1 MLAIFTSHEFL
12 LKMISFPNAKINLGL
27 NITEKRPDNYHNIE
41 SVIYP
46 VPLCDILEINIAIDR
61 QFSFG
66 SSGLN
71 LNCGIADN
79 LCVKAFNLMQ
89 DRYDISS
96 VKMWIHKIIPSGAG
110 LGGGSADAS
119 FTLRMLNKLFNL
131 GLDNQTLIELAANL
145 GMDCSF
151 FIDNLPA
158 LATGRGDV
166 LTPLDLSLKG
176 HSICIARPDI
186 HISTAEAY
194 AGVVPLAGQIC
205 PATLTAFSV
214 SSWSGVLKNQFE
226 ESLFIDYP
234 QLHAI
239 KDKFYSC
246 GAVYASLT
254 GSGSA
259 VYGIFNS
266 APKLQSEFDEIFYWE
281 GEL

>member
-1 MLAIFTSHEFL
+1 
-12 LKMISFPNAKINLGL
+12 MISFPNAKINLGL
-27 NITEKRPDNYHNIE
+27 SIIEKRPDNYHNIE

-46 VPLCDILEINIAIDR
+46 VPLCDILEINIAADGH
-61 QFSFG
+61 FSFG
-66 SSGLN
+66 SSGLS
-71 LNCGIADN
+71 LSCDIADN

-89 DRYDISS
+89 ERFDIPP
-96 VKMWIHKIIPSGAG
+96 VKMWLHKIIPSGAG
-110 LGGGSADAS
+110 LGGGSADAA
-119 FTLRMLNKLFNL
+119 FAMRMLNKLFNL
-131 GLDNQTLIELAANL
+131 GLDNPTLIELAANL
-145 GMDCSF
+145 GMDCPF

-166 LTPLDLSLKG
+166 LTPLDFSLRD
-176 HSICIARPDI
+176 HTICIACPEI

-194 AGVVPLAGQIC
+194 AGVVLHPGQIC
-205 PATLTAFSV
+205 PVTLTVLSV

-226 ESLFIDYP
+226 ETLFIFHP
-234 QLHAI
+234 QLRAI

-266 APKLQSEFDEIFYWE
+266 LPMLQNKFEEMFYWE
-281 GEL
+281 GDIS